1 MKQPL
6 QQLQEQLL
14 SSITGLNSRTE
25 KPFTNS
31 RLLPTA
37 YLSPE
42 HSLAIY
48 QYGYKARLLDCLRAD
63 YPVLKS
69 FLGEALFER
78 FALEYLDTN
87 PSGSYSL
94 FQLGEQFPDYL
105 QNSCPDTSQLSEAQ
119 QANYLLPIELAR
131 LERLRVNAMRSKGLE
146 DHPHQ
151 EPDYYCMETLKQL
164 RPKAPATLGLMSSV
178 HNLTEYYQALR
189 SNNKGPEETP
199 PAELSPSY
207 IAVSRSNYRL
217 SIHSLASWQYGFLK
231 GLSRHEPN
239 ADNDLSI
246 AQRIERIAK
255 ESEIEPEYIYAHLPL
270 WLPVAIARG
279 YLYFREAIR

>member
-14 SSITGLNSRTE
+14 SSITGLN
-25 KPFTNS
+25 KPFTNC

-48 QYGYKARLLDCLRAD
+48 QHGYKARLLDCLRAD

-78 FALEYLDTN
+78 FALEYLDAN

-94 FQLGEQFPDYL
+94 FQLGERFPDYL
-105 QNSCPDTSQLSEAQ
+105 QHSCPDTSQLSEAQ
-119 QANYLLPIELAR
+119 QAGYRLPIELAR
-131 LERLRVNAMRSKGLE
+131 LERLRVNAMRAKGLE
-146 DHPHQ
+146 GYPQQ

-178 HNLTEYYQALR
+178 HNLPDYYQALR
-189 SNNKGPEETP
+189 SGNNGLEEMP

-207 IAVSRSNYRL
+207 LAVSRSNYRL

-231 GLSRHEPN
+231 GLSGHEQN
-239 ADNDLSI
+239 TGNDPSI
-246 AQRIERIAK
+246 AERVEQIAGTGDM
-255 ESEIEPEYIYAHLPL
+255 EPEHIYAYLPL

-279 YLYFREAIR
+279 YLYFQEAVR

>member
-14 SSITGLNSRTE
+14 ASITDLN
-25 KPFTNS
+25 KPFTHS

-42 HSLAIY
+42 RSLAIY

-78 FALEYLDTN
+78 FALEYLDAY

-94 FQLGEQFPDYL
+94 FQLGERFPDYL
-105 QNSCPDTSQLSEAQ
+105 QHSCPDTSQLSEAQ
-119 QANYLLPIELAR
+119 HYRLPIELAR
-131 LERLRVNAMRSKGLE
+131 LERLRVNALRAKGVE
-146 DHPHQ
+146 GYPHQ
-151 EPDYYCMETLKQL
+151 EPDYYCLETLKQL

-178 HNLTEYYQALR
+178 HNLPDYYHALR
-189 SNNKGPEETP
+189 SGNNGLEEMP
-199 PAELSPSY
+199 SAELSPSY

-217 SIHSLASWQYGFLK
+217 SIHNLTPWQYGFLK
-231 GLSRHEPN
+231 GLSGHEQN
-239 ADNDLSI
+239 ADNDPSV
-246 AQRIERIAK
+246 AQQVEKIAK
-255 ESEIEPEYIYAHLPL
+255 ESQIEPEYMYAHLPL
-270 WLPVAIARG
+270 WLPLAIARG
-279 YLYFREAIR
+279 YLYFQEAVR